1 MDIVNIREDVNTF
14 IVVLRFLAMPID
26 RPVDHNWFT
35 TLSYVATSAPLKLH
49 AYWIRNG
56 GGECSDLDWLGMCGS
71 QPISISRGNFSKI
84 GTYSKRFCHKAN
96 Q

>member
-35 TLSYVATSAPLKLH
+35 TLSYVATSAPLEVARILDKK
-49 AYWIRNG
+49 W

-71 QPISISRGNFSKI
+71 QPISISRGNFSNNI
-84 GTYSKRFCHKAN
+84 HI
-96 Q
+96 

>member
-35 TLSYVATSAPLKLH
+35 TLSYVATSAPLEVARILDKK
-49 AYWIRNG
+49 WG
-56 GGECSDLDWLGMCGS
+56 GVL
-71 QPISISRGNFSKI
+71 
-84 GTYSKRFCHKAN
+84 RFGLAGDVRLTTNIHI
-96 Q
+96 